1 MLSFPDGVSQRYEET
16 RQEGVHT
23 VPHTSAHTHTDVH
36 SYTAGLF
43 KAPRHLR
50 EVRVKMSN
58 SAAVTPLLEH
68 AHTHMLAHRHCE
80 RDVHTHAVRKGRE
93 SVEEASVN
101 TLISTLRG
109 HFIRHTF

>member
-23 VPHTSAHTHTDVH
+23 VPHTSVH

-58 SAAVTPLLEH
+58 SAAVTPLFEH
-68 AHTHMLAHRHCE
+68 AHTHTRACTQAL
-80 RDVHTHAVRKGRE
+80 
-93 SVEEASVN
+93 
-101 TLISTLRG
+101 
-109 HFIRHTF
+109 